1 MLKRNFPSVITVIL
15 LLIIW
20 QSVCSTGLMPSYMLP
35 SPVDVIKAF
44 VSEYPLLF
52 ENSLITLQEA
62 FIGLF
67 LGVSVGFF
75 ATVLKDVALLD
86 EPFPAL
92 DTLTKSSM
100 HKWYLDVME
109 KIQLSTLFITHDIDE
124 AILISDRIY
133 LLSGTPGEISGEII
147 IREPK
152 PRRADFNLTNEFLE
166 YKKKIL
172 SLL

>member
-1 MLKRNFPSVITVIL
+1 MLKRNFPSVIAVIL

-75 ATVLKDVALLD
+75 AAVLKDVALLD
-86 EPFPAL
+86 EPFSAL

-100 HKWYLDVME
+100 HKWIWM
-109 KIQLSTLFITHDIDE
+109 
-124 AILISDRIY
+124 
-133 LLSGTPGEISGEII
+133 
-147 IREPK
+147 
-152 PRRADFNLTNEFLE
+152 
-166 YKKKIL
+166 
-172 SLL
+172 